1 MSFRLHTTGI
11 VYAIV
16 AAASL
21 GLNVPAALA
30 QSVEIDFSFTTQSGV
45 TGSFTLDPNTP
56 AASEPSFGVGQP
68 GLEGILYP
76 GAVSNFSLSGLT
88 SPSDSITT
96 DYELIPG
103 FTSDFLPSLP
113 DGTTGILSGAVFP
126 TGCSATVN
134 VFCSA
139 TVGVL
144 YTGELAEPP
153 KLSSDPASYPIVL
166 IVETFSPE
174 TGMLQRDLVTSF
186 EVTPRTVSE
195 PTTNATLIGLG
206 IIGADILRR
215 RFSN

>member
-1 MSFRLHTTGI
+1 MSFRPNTTGI
-11 VYAIV
+11 VSAIIT
-16 AAASL
+16 AASL

-30 QSVEIDFSFTTQSGV
+30 QRVLLDFSYTTQSGV
-45 TGSFTLDPNTP
+45 TGSFTLDPNTD

-76 GAVSNFSLSGLT
+76 DAVSNFSLSGLT

-103 FTSDFLPSLP
+103 FTLDSLPSLP
-113 DGTTGILSGAVFP
+113 DGTIGILSGAVFP
-126 TGCSATVN
+126 AGCSATVN

-144 YTGELAEPP
+144 YTGELAELPD
-153 KLSSDPASYPIVL
+153 LSSDPASYPIVL
-166 IVETFSPE
+166 TVETFSPE

-186 EVTPRTVSE
+186 EVAPRTVPE
-195 PTTNATLIGLG
+195 PATHATVIGLG
-206 IIGADILRR
+206 IMGAGMLRR